1 MEWAL
6 IVQLYGCSF
15 GGGGDLG
22 IIPGNCFTRD
32 SSIPMPSV
40 EICRQVR
47 NYAND
52 KMGNSNYTRCE
63 ARLVD
68 K

>member
-6 IVQLYGCSF
+6 IVQLFACNSNY
-15 GGGGDLG
+15 G
-22 IIPGNCFTRD
+22 IIPGNCLTRD

-47 NYAND
+47 NYVND
-52 KMGNSNYTRCE
+52 KMNNANYARCE

>member
-6 IVQLYGCSF
+6 IVQLFACNPNY
-15 GGGGDLG
+15 GGDAG
-22 IIPGNCFTRD
+22 IIPGNCFY
-32 SSIPMPSV
+32 SSVPMPSV
-40 EICRQVR
+40 EICWQVR
-47 NYAND
+47 NYVND
-52 KMGNSNYTRCE
+52 KMNNANYARCE